1 MTGLAR
7 GRGHGEEAAPRRTA
21 TRPRGAGGLGKP
33 AAKVRAHCDSRPAR
47 GRLSPLTR
55 ARLPPG
61 PRAPHPLGTHLK
73 PPAGEAHLSEEQFPD
88 FPENGARGD
97 LGACGGGRCARGT
110 TDWPARTPGPPAA
123 REARHHG
130 PERGRN
136 SSAVARSRR
145 AGRVNVRPQSVRR
158 QRLLHPQ
165 GRKGDLSPGPRQPP
179 SDLAIG
185 AEASTSRRA
194 AARPPALAL
203 KAPVTATSQQEHGCR
218 PRGRAPRERQ
228 VTADATARG
237 TAPGPHARGRS
248 SKRDTR
254 PRGGPVWKTTPG
266 AGTGG
271 PGKAAPSP
279 PARSLAANHAQ
290 CSDGTTKAP
299 VRTVRGGGHL
309 PAATAASCAPGSPP
323 HGGQFCLP
331 GPLCA
336 AHPWAS
342 HATCWPRGALPA
354 SGPQP
359 SELHWAPAAQ
369 LRATS

>member
-1 MTGLAR
+1 MACWAPSHAPVCVPCRAGPASATPPDARGLSAAVTGLAR

-47 GRLSPLTR
+47 GRLSSLTG

-61 PRAPHPLGTHLK
+61 PRAPRPLGTHLK
-73 PPAGEAHLSEEQFPD
+73 PPAGEAHLAEEQFPD

-97 LGACGGGRCARGT
+97 LGACGSGRCARGT

-123 REARHHG
+123 GEARHHA

-203 KAPVTATSQQEHGCR
+203 RTPVTATSQQERGRR

-228 VTADATARG
+228 VTDDATARG
-237 TAPGPHARGRS
+237 TAPGPHAR
-248 SKRDTR
+248 D
-254 PRGGPVWKTTPG
+254 
-266 AGTGG
+266 
-271 PGKAAPSP
+271 
-279 PARSLAANHAQ
+279 AQ
-290 CSDGTTKAP
+290 QQA
-299 VRTVRGGGHL
+299 
-309 PAATAASCAPGSPP
+309 
-323 HGGQFCLP
+323 
-331 GPLCA
+331 
-336 AHPWAS
+336 
-342 HATCWPRGALPA
+342 
-354 SGPQP
+354 
-359 SELHWAPAAQ
+359 
-369 LRATS
+369 